1 MRNRGTHVRIS
12 ELGQDRSVH
21 VFHHRMH
28 DALRMY
34 DHFHL
39 PWFHTKQ
46 HAGLDQ
52 LETLVHQGRRVH
64 RYLPPHAPARM
75 CASLVGCDPR
85 HLGPR
90 RPQERAPG
98 GGQQYAA
105 HAGRGRAGR
114 RSCRHALEDRVV
126 LAVDRNECCPSL
138 AGRRDQQRSSDDQRF
153 LIREQDAL
161 AGGCGRDRRRQTR
174 RTHDRRHYN
183 LDFRV
188 AHSIHERRSTA
199 LDTRGKPACPERSA
213 KFLRG
218 LSVLEDRETGAMCDA
233 LREQPAVVRARGE
246 RMHVV
251 TVAMARDD
259 VERACAD
266 AARAA
271 EYGDAGH
278 TAQPKVVRPST
289 NAGAAAVRLSIR
301 SSTPPWPGRRLPL
314 SLRPVRRLNMLSTRS
329 PTTEIIATTRQS
341 PSHGRSGCPSS
352 SAPPAAASEAASMP
366 DMRPSQVLPGL
377 TAGASLRRPKRRP
390 PKNAPTSAAAVRT
403 RRKSSSP
410 RPCGSISSRRA
421 SPTAAGASTAR
432 PASAAATWPPRCDA
446 NKSHSSPASH
456 QSIVRTRIV
465 RRFAPS
471 LLAVQSR
478 AIVTATS
485 AT

>member
-1 MRNRGTHVRIS
+1 
-12 ELGQDRSVH
+12 
-21 VFHHRMH
+21 MH

-39 PWFHTKQ
+39 PWFHDKQ

-75 CASLVGCDPR
+75 CASLVGRDPLHLRPR
-85 HLGPR
+85 H
-90 RPQERAPG
+90 PQERPPR

-105 HAGRGRAGR
+105 HAGRGHAR
-114 RSCRHALEDRVV
+114 RGSCRHALENRVV
-126 LAVDRNECCPSL
+126 FAVDRNQCCSRL
-138 AGRRDQQRSSDDQRF
+138 AGRGDQQRPSDDQGF
-153 LIREQDAL
+153 LVREQDAF
-161 AGGCGRDRRRQTR
+161 ARGCGRDRRRQTR
-174 RTHDRRHYN
+174 RTHDCGHDN

-188 AHSIHERRSTA
+188 AYGIHERRATA
-199 LDTRGKPACPERSA
+199 LDTCGKPACPERSA
-213 KFLRG
+213 EFLRG
-218 LSVLEDRETGAMCDA
+218 LRVLEDRETGAMRDA
-233 LREQPAVVRARGE
+233 LREQPAVVRTRGE

-259 VERACAD
+259 VERACTD

-271 EYGDAGH
+271 EYRDPAH
-278 TAQPKVVRPST
+278 TAQPKVIRPRT
-289 NAGAAAVRLSIR
+289 NAGAAAVRLSMR

-329 PTTEIIATTRQS
+329 PTTEIIATPRQS

-352 SAPPAAASEAASMP
+352 CAPPAAASEAASMP
-366 DMRPSQVLPGL
+366 DIRPSQVLPGL

-390 PKNAPTSAAAVRT
+390 PKNAPTSAAAVST
-403 RRKSSSP
+403 IRKSSSS
-410 RPCGSISSRRA
+410 RPFGSISTRRA

-432 PASAAATWPPRCDA
+432 PASAAATCPPLCDA

-456 QSIVRTRIV
+456 QSIAKTRIA

-471 LLAVQSR
+471 SLAVQSR
-478 AIVTATS
+478 AMVTATS